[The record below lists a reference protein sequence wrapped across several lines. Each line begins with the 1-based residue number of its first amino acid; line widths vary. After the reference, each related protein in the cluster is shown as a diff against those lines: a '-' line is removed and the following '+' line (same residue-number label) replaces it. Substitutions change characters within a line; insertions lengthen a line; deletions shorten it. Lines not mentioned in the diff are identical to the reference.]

1 MPVTQLQQ
9 LARDGKVDEFET
21 RCLELL
27 AGEHLTLAQVV
38 SPFELL
44 AEGGQGERLATLAQ
58 MILDNVDV
66 AADPAAALALA
77 KAALVAAPKSDELR
91 SRTVALYR
99 QLYGQQERF
108 DVVLQSSGLEGGR
121 PVRSALKVL
130 DLCLTLQPGDTL
142 ISRMDDR
149 VVEVTE
155 IDRANGLFT
164 LRREGRATT
173 RPAAEVSREYDRI
186 AADDFRVVRQLRPE
200 SLGAL
205 IQENPLG
212 VVIGLIHAH
221 GGHIDADLLKA
232 ELVPKYIEHKDW
244 AKWWTR
250 ARAEIKRSPNVDL
263 EGRAPIILTYNA
275 AGRTLESET
284 WDALQA
290 QREPT
295 DWMSTVEGYLRE
307 KVARKEA
314 PDTGLLARFCEHV
327 TKYIAAV
334 RTRRPGEALTTAL
347 VLDRLAEKG
356 LTVAAE
362 LRSVALDVLREAA
375 DPTAL
380 LTEVPHE
387 GLRERGFQLMQ
398 TARPGD
404 WVTHA
409 LRWLPSVPAGLM
421 DKIATAAIEAGQTEA
436 VQAFVDQGLS
446 DLAHHP
452 ELVYW
457 LWKGPK
463 KKAQLKLPGDFELYR
478 EIIDTVSALG
488 RSVTA
493 EIEVVKQFRERVKA
507 ALSLRDFDRVRKAL
521 VSCSEAAAI
530 TLRWKM
536 LRLEGLGENTPAR
549 LLDILRDVHPQLWVV
564 RPKELAP
571 WADPEVVW
579 TTGAGLTRR
588 TAERDD
594 IVNVKM
600 RENAQ
605 KIGEAASHGDLS
617 ENAEYKFALEERDL
631 LRARLAAINDELSRA
646 RKIEPHDV
654 PEDSVGVGSRVTLRR
669 TDDGTRRLM
678 TFFGPFD
685 TDVERGIYSY
695 QAPVSQQLM
704 GRRIGD
710 RVTIAID
717 GQNVEYEVVAIENAV
732 VSGPGNPAVATVPA
746 GGM

>member
-1 MPVTQLQQ
+1 
-9 LARDGKVDEFET
+9 
-21 RCLELL
+21 
-27 AGEHLTLAQVV
+27 
-38 SPFELL
+38 
-44 AEGGQGERLATLAQ
+44 
-58 MILDNVDV
+58 
-66 AADPAAALALA
+66 
-77 KAALVAAPKSDELR
+77 
-91 SRTVALYR
+91 
-99 QLYGQQERF
+99 
-108 DVVLQSSGLEGGR
+108 
-121 PVRSALKVL
+121 
-130 DLCLTLQPGDTL
+130 
-142 ISRMDDR
+142 
-149 VVEVTE
+149 
-155 IDRANGLFT
+155 
-164 LRREGRATT
+164 
-173 RPAAEVSREYDRI
+173 
-186 AADDFRVVRQLRPE
+186 VVRQLRPE
-200 SLGAL
+200 SLATL

-212 VVIGLIHAH
+212 VVVGLIHAH

-232 ELVPKYIEHKDW
+232 ELVPKYVDQKDW
-244 AKWWTR
+244 SKWWTR
-250 ARAEIKRSPNVDL
+250 ARAEIKRSPNVDM

-290 QREPT
+290 QKEPT

-307 KVARKEA
+307 KVARKET
-314 PDTGLLARFCEHV
+314 PDAGLLARFSEHV

-334 RTRRPGEALTTAL
+334 RPRRPGEALTTAL
-347 VLDRLAEKG
+347 VLERLADKG
-356 LTVAAE
+356 LTVSDE
-362 LRSVALDVLREAA
+362 MRTVATDLLREAGN
-375 DPTAL
+375 PTDL
-380 LTEVPHE
+380 LAEVPHE
-387 GLRERGFQLMQ
+387 GLRERGFQIMQ

-404 WVTHA
+404 WAAQA
-409 LRWLPSVPAGLM
+409 LRWLPDVPAGLM
-421 DKIATAAIEAGQTEA
+421 DKIATAVIEAGHTAE

-463 KKAQLKLPGDFELYR
+463 KKAELTLPSDFELYR

-493 EIEVVKQFRERVKA
+493 EIEVVKQFRERIKA
-507 ALSLRDFDRVRKAL
+507 ALSLKDFDRVRKAL
-521 VSCSEAAAI
+521 TNCSEAAAI

-564 RPKELAP
+564 RPKEVP
-571 WADPEVVW
+571 TWADPEIVW

-617 ENAEYKFALEERDL
+617 ENSEYKFALEERDL

-669 TDDGTRRLM
+669 TDDGTRRM
-678 TFFGPFD
+678 MPFFGPFD
-685 TDVERGIYSY
+685 TDVERGVYSY

-704 GRRIGD
+704 GRHVGD

-717 GQNVEYEVVAIENAV
+717 GLNVEYEVIAVENAV
-732 VSGPGNPAVATVPA
+732 VSGPNHVAPATASA
-746 GGM
+746 GGL